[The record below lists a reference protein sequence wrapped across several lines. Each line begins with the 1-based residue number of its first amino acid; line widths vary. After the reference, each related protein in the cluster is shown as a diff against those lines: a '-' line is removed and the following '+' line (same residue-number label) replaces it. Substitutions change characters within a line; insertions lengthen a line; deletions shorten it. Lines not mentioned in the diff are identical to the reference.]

1 MDALPGIDNPFRDTI
16 VKDPWQ
22 PTATDVVAIHAQA
35 FKACC
40 ERLVWV
46 QSGRGTTSA
55 LLHGEAG
62 SGKTHLLRRFRA
74 HVLEPA
80 APAGGRL
87 APQAVFTSAGM
98 QTTPRLIWRHVLRS
112 FADDLLRPTGGGTQ
126 LEDLLLSRLARV
138 RGADGDL
145 RLWWQWLKDE
155 HPSPDAFE
163 RLLDDMFDALDAEAK
178 LGRNLCRVLQL
189 LLTGR
194 HRRDARAWLSA
205 EPLPETALTALGL
218 ATVAE
223 EDEEQEDRARRTLIA
238 LCALAGPKVP
248 VVFCFDQLEAL
259 QRQPQDTEGLFA
271 FGQLAA
277 ALHHGTQNALL
288 ISCIQTAVMN
298 RFKDAV
304 QPANWPRL
312 AGVERSLDLLTRKQ
326 AKDLLV
332 ARLAGQPELA
342 RLRASHPTEPLW
354 PLPQAD
360 LDARLGTQNLPAR
373 KVLFLAAELY
383 DGRSVELPLPEFLD
397 QTWEAR
403 LERARSSVT
412 PDQMDGIIS
421 HGLPLLAGI
430 AAKEWQPFEDHALPD
445 VDLAFRGADG
455 NVGLSLCNHRHL
467 NGMVSRLKRLQN
479 QLARTKLHKLV
490 LLRDPRLPIS
500 AKATATHKLL
510 DKLTAAEGRLV
521 RPSVEA
527 LSALEA
533 LRTLLS
539 DAQAG
544 DLAHGGD
551 SVSPATVRDW
561 LAAHLPVSLREF
573 LEEVVSYP
581 SIVGPEH
588 DERLFDQLSEL
599 LGEQYVLPLE
609 EAAARLELSAGEVE
623 DCARRHGQQF
633 GLLSGP
639 PAVLYH
645 LSLAQAEVAV
655 TE

>member
-1 MDALPGIDNPFRDTI
+1 MEVFAGIANPFRDTI
-16 VKDPWQ
+16 VLDPWQ
-22 PTATDVVAIHAQA
+22 PTAADVVAIHANAFQA
-35 FKACC
+35 CRDALAAV
-40 ERLVWV
+40 R
-46 QSGRGTTSA
+46 SRGLSTSV
-55 LLHGEAG
+55 LLHGQPG

-74 HVLEPA
+74 HVLG
-80 APAGGRL
+80 GGRNGGGPPL
-87 APQAVFTSAGM
+87 QAVFTSARM
-98 QTTPRLIWRHVLRS
+98 QTNARLIWRHVLRC
-112 FADDLLRPTGGGTQ
+112 FADDLLRPAGGGTQ
-126 LEDLLLSRLARV
+126 LYDVLLYRLALL
-138 RGADGDL
+138 RGAEGDL

-155 HPSPDAFE
+155 YPEPDAFE
-163 RLLDDMFDALDAEAK
+163 RLLDDLFDALDAEAN

-194 HRRDARAWLSA
+194 HRRDARAWLRGEA
-205 EPLPETALTALGL
+205 LPENALTALGL
-218 ATVAE
+218 SAGTE
-223 EDEEQEDRARRTLIA
+223 EDEELEDRARRSVLA
-238 LCALAGPKVP
+238 LCRLAGPRVP
-248 VVFCFDQLEAL
+248 VVFCFDQVEAL
-259 QRQPQDTEGLFA
+259 RRDPQDAEGLFA
-271 FGQLAA
+271 FGKLAA
-277 ALHHGTQNALL
+277 ALHDDTRNALL
-288 ISCIQTAVMN
+288 ISCIQTVLFD
-298 RFKDAV
+298 RLKDAV
-304 QPANWPRL
+304 HEADWNRL
-312 AGVERSLDLLTRKQ
+312 AEVERSLDLLTRGQ
-326 AKDLLV
+326 ARELLV

-354 PLPQAD
+354 PLPQAE

-383 DGRSVELPLPEFLD
+383 DGRSLELPLPEFLD

-412 PDQMDGIIS
+412 PDQTDEIIS

-430 AAKEWQPFEDHALPD
+430 AAKEWQPFEDHALRD

-467 NGMVSRLKRLQN
+467 NGMVGRLKRLQN
-479 QLARTKLHKLV
+479 QLAKTKLHKLV

-510 DKLTAAEGRLV
+510 EKLTAAEARLV

-527 LSALEA
+527 LAALEA

-561 LAAHLPVSLREF
+561 LAAHLPDCLRDF
-573 LEEVVSYP
+573 LDEVVSYP
-581 SIVGPEH
+581 GLVEPEH
-588 DERLFDQLSEL
+588 DETLFDHLSEL
-599 LGEQYVLPLE
+599 LGGHYVLPLD
-609 EAAARLELSAGEVE
+609 EAAARLELSVGEVE

-633 GLLSGP
+633 GLLSGS

-645 LSLAQAEVAV
+645 LALAQAGAAV